1 MTVVA
6 TGDGMGLGLVHRLPP
21 APFSVG
27 PPSIPCS
34 HYRWVERCPRR
45 RHLLPLLRHRR
56 RGGGGG
62 GEGKGER
69 AGSTAC
75 HQSPAKRQWEKAN
88 ADKTK
93 G

>member
-1 MTVVA
+1 
-6 TGDGMGLGLVHRLPP
+6 MGWDWGLFT
-21 APFSVG
+21 A
-27 PPSIPCS
+27 
-34 HYRWVERCPRR
+34 CPRR
-45 RHLLPLLRHRR
+45 PSRWGPHRSR
-56 RGGGGG
+56 AAIIGGSSAARGGGTSSRCSDIGGGEGGGG